1 MNTNVLARM
10 RPRWLAAA
18 AVALLT
24 PVIVYSAIDADIF
37 EIDGNALT
45 SGTGDDWDKIA
56 LGTSSASPGVFEVDG
71 SNPERIFTGG
81 GSKDERDISGGNN
94 VWQNTTGS
102 APDKNNLEHAF
113 AGAYH
118 NANNDLLIY
127 FGADRFDNS
136 GDSAIGFW
144 FFQDS
149 VSVNTSNGT
158 FTGKHVV
165 GDILITSDFRN
176 GGGVSVINVFKWVGG
191 ANPLQLLISGSP
203 AQPGGA
209 NTPSCLA
216 KSGVD
221 VACAISNR
229 IATPIPATWPGGYV
243 FKGGGNNGNFPIST
257 LFEGGINISQLLGT
271 SNTCFASFLAMTRTS
286 ASTTAQLKDFVV
298 GQFPLCG
305 ISVAKSCDGST
316 TISPDGE
323 HFRNSFTVSV
333 TNTGT
338 GTVFNPAFAETATLD
353 SDYVCK
359 LTKIN
364 GNDIAPVTLA
374 KDTPVK
380 LVDTLAAQATA
391 TGTVVCDTL
400 DNPFDNSVSA
410 QAFATNPAVDQNAL
424 KLTADPVSTDP
435 LCPPFQFAGQL
446 AIEKKCAHRFD
457 GDGNLLT
464 PAVTMDANL
473 IAKVCVDIKVTN
485 NSNQKVTGI
494 TITDDQVDA
503 GDMPAAFALD
513 PAASKLVQDLCYTP
527 EQGDD
532 PTETIPHNIT
542 FTDHASAS
550 GTGVLSKDT
559 VASSETSV
567 TCPLCTD
574 PDSVHP

>member
-1 MNTNVLARM
+1 MKTNILARM

-18 AVALLT
+18 SLALLA
-24 PVIVYSAIDADIF
+24 PLIVYSAIDVDIF

-45 SGTGDDWDKIA
+45 SGSGDDWDKIA
-56 LGTSSASPGVFEVDG
+56 LGTSSASPGVFEVD
-71 SNPERIFTGG
+71 SSSPERIFTGG
-81 GSKDERDISGGNN
+81 GSKDERDISGVNN
-94 VWQNTTGS
+94 VWLNTTGS

-149 VSVNTSNGT
+149 VSVNTATGKFN
-158 FTGKHVV
+158 GKHVV

-191 ANPLQLLISGSP
+191 ASPLQLLVSGTP
-203 AQPGGA
+203 AQPNGA

-229 IATPIPATWPGGYV
+229 MATPIPETWPGGYV
-243 FKGGGNNGNFPIST
+243 FKGGGNNDNFPIST

-286 ASTTAQLKDFVV
+286 ASTTAQLKDFVI
-298 GQFPLCG
+298 GAFPLCG
-305 ISVAKSCDGST
+305 ISVAKSCDGET
-316 TISPDGE
+316 TISPDDL
-323 HFRNSFTVSV
+323 HFRNSFTVSI

-338 GTVFNPAFAETATLD
+338 GTVYNPAFIETPALG
-353 SDYVCK
+353 SDYSCK
-359 LTKIN
+359 LTAIN
-364 GNDIAPVTLA
+364 GNAISPVNLV
-374 KDTPVK
+374 KDTPQK
-380 LVDTLAAQATA
+380 LVNTLGPQATA
-391 TGTVVCDTL
+391 TGTIVCDTL
-400 DNPFDNSVSA
+400 DNPFDNTASA
-410 QAFATNPAVDQNAL
+410 QAFATNPATDANAL
-424 KLTADPVSTDP
+424 KLTAAAVSSDPQ
-435 LCPPFQFAGQL
+435 CPAFTFQGALSIQ
-446 AIEKKCAHRFD
+446 KKCAHRFD
-457 GDGNLLT
+457 TDGNLLT

-473 IAKVCVDIKVTN
+473 VAKVCVDITVTN
-485 NSNQKVTGI
+485 DAVEKVTGI
-494 TITDDQVDA
+494 TISDDQVAA
-503 GDMPAAFALD
+503 GDMPTAFDLV
-513 PAASKLVQDLCYTP
+513 PGASKEVKDLCYTP
-527 EQGDD
+527 AQGDD
-532 PTETIPHNIT
+532 PSETAPHDIT

-550 GTGVLSKDT
+550 GTGVLSKGT
-559 VASSETSV
+559 VASAETSA